1 MHTSFL
7 TLSHSD
13 RYMTWHCS
21 WKKISCSSILFTPT
35 APISHIRQRVDVS
48 PGTISQRERR
58 RFHARANFSSAQ
70 YFSDWKPDLNIFHWW
85 TWPCI
90 IFLQFKSQTMPEKFS
105 RGPVQYNCPHL
116 DWANLE
122 TGQTHKELQKVQT
135 QPTKVQILWQYGLD
149 LYLSNLYIGP
159 QLLRYEVALQET
171 IAVLISPPP
180 PESLSRLSHLT
191 FLSLCSF
198 S

>member
-1 MHTSFL
+1 
-7 TLSHSD
+7 
-13 RYMTWHCS
+13 MTWHCS

-35 APISHIRQRVDVS
+35 TPISHIRQRVDVS

-105 RGPVQYNCPHL
+105 TGPVQCNCAHL

-122 TGQTHKELQKVQT
+122 TGQTHKELQKMQT

-191 FLSLCSF
+191 FLTLCSF

>member
-1 MHTSFL
+1 M
-7 TLSHSD
+7 
-13 RYMTWHCS
+13 HCS

-58 RFHARANFSSAQ
+58 RFHARANFSSAK

-105 RGPVQYNCPHL
+105 TGPVQCNCAHL

-122 TGQTHKELQKVQT
+122 TGQTHKELQKMQT
-135 QPTKVQILWQYGLD
+135 QPAKVQILWQYGLD

-159 QLLRYEVALQET
+159 QLLRYEVVLQET

-180 PESLSRLSHLT
+180 PPESLSRLSHLT
-191 FLSLCSF
+191 LLTLRNF